1 MLSSLDTEKLEFLD
15 LGKWENVQLQLLS
28 IFIYNHVMNFPA
40 ACFTPKFL
48 LALHHCF
55 MYSKGERY
63 FFPAVVI
70 TDYSIDVKILT
81 GKGSCCVTHKFCI
94 KRVMTVWVNGKIQ
107 KNCEGKVSFSVSN
120 INSPAM
126 ISILAATYVAKDMSY
141 FTHILLKQ
149 IY

>member
-40 ACFTPKFL
+40 PCFTPKFL

-81 GKGSCCVTHKFCI
+81 GEGSCCVTHKFRI

-107 KNCEGKVSFSVSN
+107 KKLRSTFQLSFRLF
-120 INSPAM
+120 I
-126 ISILAATYVAKDMSY
+126 
-141 FTHILLKQ
+141 
-149 IY
+149 

>member
-48 LALHHCF
+48 VALHHCF

-94 KRVMTVWVNGKIQ
+94 KRVMTVNGKIQ
-107 KNCEGKVSFSVSN
+107 KTARGKCH
-120 INSPAM
+120 SPFPTLILLQM
-126 ISILAATYVAKDMSY
+126 ISILAATYVAKDMS
-141 FTHILLKQ
+141 
-149 IY
+149 